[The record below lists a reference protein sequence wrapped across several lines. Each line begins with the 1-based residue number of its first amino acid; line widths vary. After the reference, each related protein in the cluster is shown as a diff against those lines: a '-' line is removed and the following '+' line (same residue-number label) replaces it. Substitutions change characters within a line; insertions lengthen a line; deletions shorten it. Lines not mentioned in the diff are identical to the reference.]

1 MKIEIETINISSQF
15 SRNQSYKLSRKC
27 FMQFTSYRIKSC
39 KDYNILMSE
48 STKTIHQ
55 TMNSILNSIGIED
68 KKTDYVVQ
76 MLGLRKSDIIESMD
90 NEDIKALKNR
100 KESTLTLWD
109 YKLSINLRYGVAGIK
124 SWTKKNYQWFGPL
137 SSMKTPS
144 MTLTQMYLQSEG

>member
-1 MKIEIETINISSQF
+1 
-15 SRNQSYKLSRKC
+15 
-27 FMQFTSYRIKSC
+27 MQFTSYRIKSC

-100 KESTLTLWD
+100 KESTLTL
-109 YKLSINLRYGVAGIK
+109 
-124 SWTKKNYQWFGPL
+124 
-137 SSMKTPS
+137 
-144 MTLTQMYLQSEG
+144 